1 MCRASADE
9 LAEAAM
15 QQVDFPLRG
24 EFITLDALL
33 KATGLADSGGGAKL
47 LIAQGRVQVD
57 GREELR
63 RGAKLRA
70 GQVVAV
76 RSVRVRLLAAPAS
89 VD

>member
-1 MCRASADE
+1 
-9 LAEAAM
+9 M

-33 KATGLADSGGGAKL
+33 KATGLADSGGGAKM
-47 LIAQGRVQVD
+47 LIAEGRVQVD

-76 RSVRVRLLAAPAS
+76 RRVRVRLLAAAAS